1 MADLLVDRLTPDRPP
16 FTSVGIDCFGPFQ
29 VRRDRS
35 LVKIFEVIFACL
47 VIRAVHVEVVHSLET
62 DSFLMAWRRF
72 IARRGQVKEIRS
84 DSGTNFTGGEREL
97 RESIKAW
104 NHNKIHEALLQKN
117 IKWMYN
123 PPYGSHYGGVW
134 ERCIRTT
141 RKIRQALLQTQT
153 TDDESLATLFRWSR
167 KYLE

>member
-35 LVKIFEVIFACL
+35 LVKIFEVIFTCL
-47 VIRAVHVEVVHSLET
+47 VICAVHVEVVHSLET
-62 DSFLMAWRRF
+62 NSFLMAWRRF

-84 DSGTNFTGGEREL
+84 DNGTNFTGGEREL

-123 PPYGSHYGGVW
+123 PPIWVTLRRRLGALYSHY
-134 ERCIRTT
+134 
-141 RKIRQALLQTQT
+141 TQDST
-153 TDDESLATLFRWSR
+153 GIASNANHRRWKPSHSFPL
-167 KYLE
+167 K